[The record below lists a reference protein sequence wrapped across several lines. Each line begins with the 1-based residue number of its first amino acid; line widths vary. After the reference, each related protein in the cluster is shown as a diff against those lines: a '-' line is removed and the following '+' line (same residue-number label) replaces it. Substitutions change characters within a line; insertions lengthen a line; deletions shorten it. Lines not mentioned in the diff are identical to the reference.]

1 MSQAISLPN
10 SLPKPPAAPPALNAR
25 RWWVLAVMSLTTFM
39 VFLDNTV
46 VNTALPSISRD
57 LGASTST
64 LQWVVD
70 SYTLLLAGLLL
81 VGGTIG
87 DRFGRRRFLT
97 IGMVIFGAG
106 AVGAAISNSAES
118 LILMRGL
125 QGVGAALV
133 LPATLSIIT
142 DVFPREERAKA
153 IGIWTGAGAIA
164 LAAGPVFGGLL
175 VDEIGWSAVFWMHI
189 PVVLLSLFGLRIVPE
204 SLDRRARG
212 LDIRGG
218 LLATSGLLAV
228 VFGII
233 QGNESGWTSTLI
245 LGAFGLGASLLVA
258 FAVAEM
264 RTRAPML
271 PFHFF
276 KQRDFTGAVVI
287 IGLVFFALMV
297 TFFFLT
303 QFFQL
308 VQGKSA
314 FTAGLY
320 ILPAAG
326 MMMVGAP
333 ISGVLSRS
341 IGPKILTTVAG
352 LAMTFGLLWLTQLTI
367 DSSFVTAAIGIMA
380 FGFGGGMAM
389 APLTDTVMA
398 AVPVNDAGIGSA
410 VNDVSRELG
419 AALGIATV
427 GSFVGGLYESKVE
440 AALEGAAPASV
451 IESVSEG
458 VGVAA
463 VTIPTLPA
471 SLAETVSVAANGAFV
486 DAITTGMYLSAGFT
500 VAATVVAV
508 LLMPRKMRESQAESV
523 VESIGTS
530 TLTGTLVPST
540 PRATTIPVFATAPAT
555 EAVDYSTRGD
565 AA

>member
-1 MSQAISLPN
+1 MVQAISLPN
-10 SLPKPPAAPPALNAR
+10 PSSARSAVNAR
-25 RWWVLAVMSLTTFM
+25 RWWILAVMSLTTFM

-81 VGGTIG
+81 VGGSIG

-97 IGMVIFGAG
+97 IGMVIFGVG
-106 AVGAAISNSAES
+106 AAGAAISNSAES

-153 IGIWTGAGAIA
+153 IGIWTGVGAIA
-164 LAAGPVFGGLL
+164 IAAGPVFGGFL
-175 VDEIGWSAVFWMHI
+175 VDEIAWSAVFWMHI
-189 PVVLLSLFGLRIVPE
+189 PIVVLALFGLRIVPE
-204 SLDRRARG
+204 SRDRRALG

-218 LLATSGLLAV
+218 LLATGGLLAM

-245 LGAFGLGASLLVA
+245 LGAFGLGIGLLAA
-258 FAVAEM
+258 FAVTEI
-264 RTRAPML
+264 RSRAPML
-271 PFHFF
+271 PFRFF
-276 KQRDFTGAVVI
+276 KQRDFNGAVLI

-308 VQGKSA
+308 VQGRSA

-320 ILPAAG
+320 MLPAAG

-352 LAMTFGLLWLTQLTI
+352 LAMTFGLLWLTQLSV
-367 DSSFVTAAIGIMA
+367 DSSFVTVAIGIMA
-380 FGFGGGMAM
+380 FGFGGGMAL

-427 GSFVGGLYESKVE
+427 GSFVGGLYERNVE
-440 AALEGAAPASV
+440 SALEGAAPASV
-451 IESVSEG
+451 VESVG
-458 VGVAA
+458 DGIGVAA
-463 VTIPTLPA
+463 VTLPTLPA
-471 SLAETVSVAANGAFV
+471 DLAATVSAAANGAFV
-486 DAITTGMYLSAGFT
+486 DAVTTGMYISAGFAVVAT
-500 VAATVVAV
+500 LVAAF
-508 LLMPRKMRESQAESV
+508 LMPRKMREMQAEAESV
-523 VESIGTS
+523 DGQTSGT
-530 TLTGTLVPST
+530 TLTGTLVPAT
-540 PRATTIPVFATAPAT
+540 PRATTIPALAPVPVV
-555 EAVDYSTRGD
+555 EPVSYVTRD
-565 AA
+565 NVA

>member
-1 MSQAISLPN
+1 
-10 SLPKPPAAPPALNAR
+10 
-25 RWWVLAVMSLTTFM
+25 VLAVMSLTTFM

-57 LGASTST
+57 LGASTAT

-87 DRFGRRRFLT
+87 DRFGRRRFLS

-106 AVGAAISNSAES
+106 AVGAALANSAES
-118 LILMRGL
+118 LIVMRSL

-133 LPATLSIIT
+133 LPATLSIVT
-142 DVFPREERAKA
+142 NVFPREERAKA
-153 IGIWTGAGAIA
+153 IGIWTGVGAIA
-164 LAAGPVFGGLL
+164 IAAGPVFGGFL
-175 VDEIGWSAVFWMHI
+175 VDEIGWSSVFWMHI
-189 PVVLLSLFGLRIVPE
+189 PIVLLALFGLRIVPE
-204 SLDRRARG
+204 SRDRRALG
-212 LDIRGG
+212 LDIRGAVLATGG
-218 LLATSGLLAV
+218 LLSL
-228 VFGII
+228 VFAII
-233 QGNESGWTSTLI
+233 QGNESGWLSMEI
-245 LGAFGLGASLLVA
+245 LGAFGLGIGLLAA
-258 FAVAEM
+258 FVVAEL

-276 KQRDFTGAVVI
+276 KQRDFTGAVLI

-320 ILPAAG
+320 VLPAAG

-341 IGPKILTTVAG
+341 VGPKILTTIAG
-352 LAMTFGLLWLTQLTI
+352 LSMAFGFLWLTQLSA
-367 DSSFVTAAIGIMA
+367 DSSFITVAIGIMA
-380 FGFGGGMAM
+380 FGFGGGMSL

-410 VNDVSRELG
+410 INDVSRELG

-427 GSFVGGLYESKVE
+427 GSFASGLYQSNVES
-440 AALEGAAPASV
+440 ALDGVAPASV
-451 IESVSEG
+451 VETVSEG
-458 VGVAA
+458 IGVAA
-463 VTIPTLPA
+463 VTLPSLPA
-471 SLAETVSVAANGAFV
+471 DLAATVSAAANGAFV
-486 DAITTGMYLSAGFT
+486 DAITTGMYISAGFA
-500 VAATVVAV
+500 VAATLVAAV
-508 LLMPRKMRESQAESV
+508 LIPRKMRETQAEMAPV
-523 VESIGTS
+523 GEAPRGS
-530 TLTGTLVPST
+530 TPTGRLVPAT
-540 PRATTIPVFATAPAT
+540 PRATTIPALARVAAAQPAVYT
-555 EAVDYSTRGD
+555 TRDD